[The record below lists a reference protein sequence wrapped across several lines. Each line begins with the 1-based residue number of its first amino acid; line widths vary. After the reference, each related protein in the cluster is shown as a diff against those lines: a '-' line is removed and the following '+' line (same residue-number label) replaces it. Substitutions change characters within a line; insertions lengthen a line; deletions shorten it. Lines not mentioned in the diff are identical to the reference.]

1 MLSLETRSK
10 TSLRLAVLAAGV
22 ALAAVSAHAEQK
34 PSGKSAQQNKAAAAP
49 AAQPQAPAA
58 PAGAIHDPDIEKA
71 GQTAAQAWLL
81 LLDRRDWGTAWDMSS
96 AVFRNNVPL
105 PSWMDGIPKVRQP
118 FGAFIERQ
126 PAEVV
131 YKKTLAGQPAGDYV
145 TAIFITKFDKKADV
159 QETVTTVRES
169 DGRWRVT
176 GYTAK

>member
-1 MLSLETRSK
+1 MKPSI
-10 TSLRLAVLAAGV
+10 RLTVLAASL
-22 ALAAVSAHAEQK
+22 ALAAVAAQAQQK
-34 PSGKSAQQNKAAAAP
+34 PSGKAAQRAAAP
-49 AAQPQAPAA
+49 ASAAQAQPAA
-58 PAGAIHDPDIEKA
+58 PAGAIHDPEIEKA

-96 AVFRNNVPL
+96 AVFRKNVPL

-131 YKKTLAGQPAGDYV
+131 YKKTLAGQPDGDYV
-145 TAIFITKFDKKADV
+145 TSIFISKFEKKADV
-159 QETVTTVRES
+159 QETVTAVREP

-176 GYTAK
+176 GYTAR